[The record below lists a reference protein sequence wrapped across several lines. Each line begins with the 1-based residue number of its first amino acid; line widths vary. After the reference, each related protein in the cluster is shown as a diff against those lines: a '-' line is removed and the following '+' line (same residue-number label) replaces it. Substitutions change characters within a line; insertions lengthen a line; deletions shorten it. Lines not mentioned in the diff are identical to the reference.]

1 MKALAE
7 RVDDTGECDFADLRG
22 AWAGAG
28 ATGDLRLESYKMY
41 NMIHTVHS
49 CAVLHHYDYIYIYI
63 YTYTHTS
70 MYVNMY
76 IYIFIHIYT
85 HIYIY
90 VY

>member
-49 CAVLHHYDYIYIYI
+49 CAVLHHYDYIYINI
-63 YTYTHTS
+63 
-70 MYVNMY
+70 Y
-76 IYIFIHIYT
+76 IYIHKKKYVCEYLY
-85 HIYIY
+85 IYIY
-90 VY
+90 IYKNI

>member
-49 CAVLHHYDYIYIYI
+49 CAVLHHYDYIY
-63 YTYTHTS
+63 TYTHTS